1 MPGNETITGAI
12 IGIRDCG
19 TVVLVFVGNEEG
31 GVAPVQ
37 FDHRSFRSLLDG
49 GGCGSVD
56 LIGRSVSLDGGTMTI
71 CD

>member
-19 TVVLVFVGNEEG
+19 TVALVFVGNEEG
-31 GVAPVQ
+31 RVVPVP
-37 FDHRSFRSLLDG
+37 FDHRSFGRLLEGEECRSA
-49 GGCGSVD
+49 D
-56 LIGRSVSLDGGTMTI
+56 LIGRSVSLDGEAMTF